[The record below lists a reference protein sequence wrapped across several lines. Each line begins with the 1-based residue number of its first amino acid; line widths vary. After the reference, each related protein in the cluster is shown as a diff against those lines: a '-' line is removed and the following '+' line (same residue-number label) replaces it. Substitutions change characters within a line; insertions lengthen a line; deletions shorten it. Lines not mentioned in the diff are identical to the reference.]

1 MMNNI
6 MNNMMFNNNNNQ
18 MGMNNIGFNPMNLYN
33 QPNLMNGMI
42 MDQTALNIKNIVE
55 PYEKRITE
63 LEQIIKQKDFEIAV
77 LKQKLNNN
85 NLNNNNFMNQMNQIN
100 MMNMNPFLP
109 MNMNVLD
116 NAQILYKGKKI
127 TINIQL
133 DNNINKIEC
142 FENDKASILKE
153 KYNNNNRFFT
163 FNYKIIDLH
172 LSLIENGIYDNC
184 TVYMKP
190 KVMNLIFN
198 YNSNKINLILSDDCS
213 LDIAINY
220 YLIKQGNPFFLRAL
234 FNNDIKFLF
243 NARELSIKDKTPI
256 NKIFNFN
263 PNPRVDVVAKI
274 LVNNEIS
281 FET

>member
-153 KYNNNNRFFT
+153 KYNNNNRYFI
-163 FNYKIIDLH
+163 FNYKIIDPH

-184 TVYMKP
+184 TIYIKP

-220 YLIKQGNPFFLRAL
+220 YLIKQGNPFFLREL
-234 FNNDIKFLF
+234 YNNYIKFLF
-243 NARELSIKDKTPI
+243 NARELIIKDKTPI
-256 NKIFNFN
+256 NKIFDFN
-263 PNPRVDVVAKI
+263 PTITVVNYSLK
-274 LVNNEIS
+274 
-281 FET
+281 